1 VQRSHQFRSTDTE
14 KLEEIREALGTVAM
28 TVVSFYEVDYSY
40 DQEYLTGSMERCRSL
55 LQQLIKPHL
64 TDKSSQRCD
73 QVFDFLAYPKFLDS
87 VFRYDSD
94 HRPILG
100 MLVSDLNKALDARR
114 LWFYKNDI
122 HIMLIRTNR
131 PTGRYDYRKDDCLPW
146 QRRSRDRDRWRIA
159 ADDVRWT
166 RALRCTLFSRRIDN
180 VHIFSV
186 ATSIVFCSDRLKN
199 RVSCSRSS
207 PLNSRVG
214 IPSADSLTDLCNNC
228 LIFRLF

>member
-1 VQRSHQFRSTDTE
+1 
-14 KLEEIREALGTVAM
+14 M

-40 DQEYLTGSMERCRSL
+40 DQEYLTGSMERCRTL

-87 VFRYDSD
+87 VFRYDSE

-131 PTGRYDYRKDDCLPW
+131 WPTTRFDCREDVRLSR
-146 QRRSRDRDRWRIA
+146 QRRSRDRDRWWVDRRT
-159 ADDVRWT
+159 ADDPLDT
-166 RALRCTLFSRRIDN
+166 RASLHFISRRIDN
-180 VHIFSV
+180 MLHTFSV
-186 ATSIVFCSDRLKN
+186 WRQYSFS
-199 RVSCSRSS
+199 
-207 PLNSRVG
+207 
-214 IPSADSLTDLCNNC
+214 
-228 LIFRLF
+228 